1 MKFKISL
8 TIILLI
14 LTFGC
19 SQQYKFEN
27 GKIIGIQ
34 TIQDLDKAAIFNFA
48 IMSDNK
54 GDSPQSSKRFAR
66 MVKWLENSKTKF
78 VIGLGDHVKKD
89 WENSFLEFL
98 KQNQW
103 WKNHFYPNIA
113 DGENEYYGK
122 SQGDWGAG
130 APLLDVV
137 NLSKKENVIIRE
149 NGCEYYAIIPINKY
163 TIHLIQLHYSDNPEN
178 DSIAFIEDSKQYLL
192 NTLKSINK
200 GEKDIIIVAAHS
212 RTGSWIQLLSDE
224 GEKLVME
231 KADLVLSA
239 TTHFFERFE
248 YEGYENH
255 SALCINTGSIT
266 YPNYWC
272 PGGYVQV
279 HVLKKP
285 FALVVQYINAD
296 RAEIEMQNFDY
307 AFIKIINGEILKTN
321 FRPKRYEENVDRII
335 GVSEKDYSK
344 KEMNKIL
351 NELYLKVTGAD
362 EAFARAYKGLPKG
375 DVKYRELWNICPYNN
390 GIYSITFTDEQ
401 VQSLFKNKISLKGR
415 EEIEIAMDSYNG
427 NYYIRKLKLAPDRYK
442 KTGKHEIQIL
452 MEWLKERVNQ
462 K

>member
-1 MKFKISL
+1 MKLKIL
-8 TIILLI
+8 LITVLLI

-19 SQQYKFEN
+19 SRQYKFEN
-27 GKIIGIQ
+27 GKIVGIQ
-34 TIQDLDKAAIFNFA
+34 TIQDLDKASVFTFG

-54 GDSPQSSKRFAR
+54 GDSPQSSEQFTR
-66 MVKWLENSKTKF
+66 MVKWLENSKTEF
-78 VIGLGDHVKKD
+78 VIGLGDHVKKG

-149 NGCEYYAIIPINKY
+149 NGCEYYAAIPINKY
-163 TIHLIQLHYSDNPEN
+163 TIHLIQLHYSDSPEN
-178 DSIAFIEDSKQYLL
+178 DSIAFREDSKQYLIS
-192 NTLKSINK
+192 TLKNINK

-224 GEKLVME
+224 AEKLVME

-239 TTHFFERFE
+239 TTHFFKRIEV
-248 YEGYENH
+248 EGYENNG
-255 SALCINTGSIT
+255 ALCINTGSIT

-296 RAEIEMQNFDY
+296 RTEIEMQNSDY
-307 AFIKIINGEILKTN
+307 AYIKIINGKILKTD
-321 FRPKRYEENVDRII
+321 FRAKRYEEDVDRII

-344 KEMNKIL
+344 EEMNKIMK
-351 NELYLKVTGAD
+351 ELYLIVTGAD
-362 EAFARAYKGLPKG
+362 EAFARAYNGLPEG
-375 DVKYRELWNICPYNN
+375 DVKYRELWNICPYNDE
-390 GIYSITFTDEQ
+390 IYSIKFTDEQ
-401 VQSLFKNKISLKGR
+401 VKSLFENKIPLKGR
-415 EEIEIAMDSYNG
+415 KEIEIAMDSYNG
-427 NYYIRKLKLAPDRYK
+427 KNYINKLKLGENSYK
-442 KTGKHEIQIL
+442 KTGKHEIQVL
-452 MEWLKERVNQ
+452 AEWLQDNK
-462 K
+462 